1 MRSCILRPGGHADPI
16 MKHGFRWLA
25 LLVFLGFTSVAWTP
39 GDAGIGLSDPEAV
52 KHHGTVVRPVTDE
65 PLAGNRNMLWCATVQ
80 MAWDAAA
87 ASQGGRLDLRPKSR
101 AADSLNRG
109 HFDLRWIDEES
120 VHVAGGRVGDGVL
133 DRIAGADQKRGGP
146 SRLLGK
152 LRKESQAGDL
162 VFYASLRKDLEFPT
176 PFAKLGSWK
185 VGDRKVAWFGFRPDQ
200 EETDPLLKQVTVHHY
215 AGRTDFVVELK
226 SNSADDRLLLAKLP
240 RKPATLEAAA
250 SAVTGKVRKDAPTA
264 GASDL
269 LAVPEVVAD
278 EEVSF
283 SEFEGRT
290 VVPGGRFIR
299 SASQTIDFRMDEKG
313 VKLRSEAQVTLGC
326 AAHARIDPRLM
337 ILDPPFVIVM
347 VRKDAPKPYF
357 IGWMANADLLGR

>member
-1 MRSCILRPGGHADPI
+1 
-16 MKHGFRWLA
+16 MKRGFPWLA
-25 LLVFLGFTSVAWTP
+25 LAVFLGFTCIAWTP

-52 KHHGTVVRPVTDE
+52 KHHGTMIRPVADE
-65 PLAGNRNMLWCATVQ
+65 PLTGNRNVLWCATFQ

-87 ASQGGRLDLRPKSR
+87 ASQGGKLDLLPKSR
-101 AADSLNRG
+101 AADSLNRSR
-109 HFDLRWIDEES
+109 FDLRWIDADS
-120 VHVAGGRVGDGVL
+120 VSVAGGRVSDGVL
-133 DRIAGADQKRGGP
+133 DRIAAGDRKRGGP

-152 LRKESQAGDL
+152 LRKESRADDL
-162 VFYASLRKDLEFPT
+162 VFYASLRKDLAFPT

-185 VGDRKVAWFGFRPDQ
+185 VGERKVAWFGFRPDL
-200 EETDPLLKQVTVHHY
+200 EETGPLLKQVAVHHY
-215 AGRTDFVVELK
+215 AARTDFVVELK
-226 SNSADDRLLLAKLP
+226 SDQTNDRLLLAKLP

-250 SAVTGKVRKDAPTA
+250 RAVTDKVRDDSPAA

-290 VVPGGRFIR
+290 VAGSVRFVR

-326 AAHARIDPRLM
+326 SAHHQVDPRLM